1 MRIALGVEYDGS
13 GFCGWQFQSHGRSV
27 QGELERALSSVADHQ
42 VKLTAAGRTDAGVHA
57 LMQVAHFDTAAQRSE
72 RSWVLGVNSNC
83 PPDLSVLWV
92 REVPEQFHA
101 RHSAVARRYL
111 YRIADRPIRP
121 ALDRLR
127 VCWCRKRLD
136 ERAMHDAAQV
146 LQGEHDF
153 SAFRAAECQSRS
165 PVRRVIGVNVQRVGG
180 VVVMTIEANAFLHH
194 MVRNVAGALL
204 AVGTGERDHAWMAE
218 LLESRDRTRAG
229 VTAPP
234 QGLYFAAPS
243 YPAAFGLPAGTD
255 ALPPGGACAGD
266 GGRL

>member
-13 GFCGWQFQSHGRSV
+13 GFCGWQFQAHGRSI
-27 QGELERALSSVADHQ
+27 QGELQRALSSVADHE

-57 LMQVAHFDTAAQRSE
+57 LMQVAHFDTAAQRPE
-72 RSWVLGVNSNC
+72 RSWVLGANSNC
-83 PPDLSVLWV
+83 PPDLSVLWA

-121 ALDRLR
+121 ALDRQR
-127 VCWCRKRLD
+127 VCWCRARLD

-146 LQGEHDF
+146 LLGEHDF

-165 PVRRVIGVNVQRVGG
+165 PVRRVLEVGVRRVDEF
-180 VVVMTIEANAFLHH
+180 VAISIEANAFLHH
-194 MVRNVAGALL
+194 MVRNIVGALL
-204 AVGTGERDHAWMAE
+204 AVGAGERDRAWIAE
-218 LLESRDRTRAG
+218 LLESRDRTRGG

-234 QGLYFAAPS
+234 QGLYFVAPS
-243 YPAAFGLPAGTD
+243 YPAAFGLPDGTED
-255 ALPPGGACAGD
+255 LAPAGACLGG
-266 GGRL
+266 GGRR